1 MVAPIRPSPLQRGRG
16 SSPQASGERGLQG
29 IQDARQHALF
39 IVENVVVPESKDAE
53 PLRAQI
59 SITAS
64 VAGTFGMMTPVSFDD
79 EPVLQAHK
87 IDNVMVDRHLALE
100 LERRETLCAEDLP
113 QPMFGLGRRAAH
125 LFRTFAQHLLPVPLP
140 AASRLSLPR
149 GGGRD

>member
-53 PLRAQI
+53 RLRAQI

-87 IDNVMVDRHLALE
+87 IDNVMVDRQLSLE
-100 LERRETLCAEDLP
+100 LEASQPLRAQNLP
-113 QPMFGLGRRAAH
+113 EPMLRLRGSAAH
-125 LFRTFAQHLLPVPLP
+125 
-140 AASRLSLPR
+140 
-149 GGGRD
+149 

>member
-29 IQDARQHALF
+29 SQDARQHALF

-87 IDNVMVDRHLALE
+87 IDNVMVDRQLSLE
-100 LERRETLCAEDLP
+100 LEASQPLRAQNLP
-113 QPMFGLGRRAAH
+113 EPMLRLRGSAAH
-125 LFRTFAQHLLPVPLP
+125 
-140 AASRLSLPR
+140 
-149 GGGRD
+149 